1 MRNPSYHLVTAVDI
15 QRFSILNTFVP
26 HTGQTPWVAGL
37 RFLSIT
43 RLGLLI
49 SLFFLHFM
57 Q

>member
-1 MRNPSYHLVTAVDI
+1 
-15 QRFSILNTFVP
+15 
-26 HTGQTPWVAGL
+26 VAGL

>member
-1 MRNPSYHLVTAVDI
+1 MCSPSKPAGRCNT
-15 QRFSILNTFVP
+15 QRFSILNTFVL
-26 HTGQTPWVAGL
+26 HTGQTPCVAGL

-43 RLGLLI
+43 RRGFFI

>member
-1 MRNPSYHLVTAVDI
+1 VHHRAIPGDCGEIY
-15 QRFSILNTFVP
+15 RFSILNTFVP

-37 RFLSIT
+37 RFFSMTL
-43 RLGLLI
+43 RGLLI

>member
-1 MRNPSYHLVTAVDI
+1 MAHQNPLAAADTY
-15 QRFSILNTFVP
+15 RFSILNTFVP

-43 RLGLLI
+43 RRGFFI